1 MTAPVQ
7 ETQLAQEA
15 RPNDKEF
22 NFRAQEAKYQRML
35 DERDRRIAELEQKK
49 VAVQDDYDDEDD
61 SADPYVDRKK
71 LKKEL
76 NKYGQKVK
84 QDADSAVKTAVQQA
98 IYEER
103 QRSWLKSNPDFT
115 QVLEHAQK
123 LYDVDPELGDTILEM
138 PEGFER
144 QKLVYKSIKALGLH
158 KPAAPKESI
167 QTKIDANRRGAYYQP
182 SGMGAAPYAA
192 QGDFSQGGQ
201 KNAYEKMMELKR
213 NLRLG

>member
-7 ETQLAQEA
+7 DTQVATEA

-35 DERDRRIAELEQKK
+35 DERDRRIAELEQKRT
-49 VAVQDDYDDEDD
+49 ATPDDYDDEDD

-103 QRSWLKSNPDFT
+103 QRSWLKANPDFT

-123 LYDVDPELGDTILEM
+123 LYDADPELGDTILEM

-144 QKLVYKSIKALGLH
+144 QKLVYKNIKALGLH
-158 KPAAPKESI
+158 KPASPKETVQS
-167 QTKIDANRRGAYYQP
+167 KIDSNRRGAYYQP

-192 QGDFSQGGQ
+192 QSDFTPGGQ

>member
-7 ETQLAQEA
+7 DTQVAPEA

-35 DERDRRIAELEQKK
+35 DERDRRIAELEQKRT
-49 VAVQDDYDDEDD
+49 ATPDDYDDEDD

-103 QRSWLKSNPDFT
+103 QRSWLKANPDFT

-123 LYDVDPELGDTILEM
+123 LYDADPELGDTILEM

-144 QKLVYKSIKALGLH
+144 QKLVYKNIKALGLH
-158 KPAAPKESI
+158 KPAAPKETVQS
-167 QTKIDANRRGAYYQP
+167 KIDSNRRGAYYQP

-192 QGDFSQGGQ
+192 QSDFTPGGQ

>member
-7 ETQLAQEA
+7 DTQVAPEA

-35 DERDRRIAELEQKK
+35 DERDRRIVELEQKK
-49 VAVQDDYDDEDD
+49 VVVQDDNDDEDD

-76 NKYGQKVK
+76 SKYGQKVK

-103 QRSWLKSNPDFT
+103 QRTWLKANPDFT

-123 LYDVDPELGDTILEM
+123 LYDADPELGDTILEM

-144 QKLVYKSIKALGLH
+144 QKLVYKNIKALGLH
-158 KPAAPKESI
+158 KPADPKESI
-167 QTKIDANRRGAYYQP
+167 QSKIDANRRGAYYQP
-182 SGMGAAPYAA
+182 SGVGTSPYAS